1 MTSRQHSH
9 LPGSTLCTAWP
20 GPGPDSNLT
29 PFYPQASVSGLPP
42 LNLNPQSAQGPG
54 RRTPAPCPSSK
65 GSPRK
70 PAQLYTLC
78 PCLCSL
84 KATVLLLILQ
94 FPKVPGASHL
104 TVTASVPLTHQKVG
118 WEQCQ
123 PLP

>member
-1 MTSRQHSH
+1 MTSRQPCH
-9 LPGSTLCTAWP
+9 LPDSKLCTAWL

-29 PFYPQASVSGLPP
+29 LFYPQASVSV
-42 LNLNPQSAQGPG
+42 LNPQSAQEPG
-54 RRTPAPCPSSK
+54 GRTPAPCPSKK

-70 PAQLYTLC
+70 TAQLYPLC

-104 TVTASVPLTHQKVG
+104 TVTASVPLTFQKVG